1 MGGVT
6 GTTHKENL
14 MRERSSSAR
23 WPRRFTDT
31 FGKAAFLVVCAGLGG
46 CISDDAMERELRA
59 DAAAI
64 QKDKAQLD
72 IDSRNG
78 PALARDQHQLW
89 LDVEKQEHDRG
100 TEDDE
105 FAEGEW

>member
-1 MGGVT
+1 
-6 GTTHKENL
+6 

-23 WPRRFTDT
+23 LARRFS
-31 FGKAAFLVVCAGLGG
+31 GALCVVAFLVACGGLGG
-46 CISDDAMERELRA
+46 CVSDDALEHELRA

-72 IDSRNG
+72 IDSSNG
-78 PALARDQHQLW
+78 SALARDRHQLF
-89 LDVEKQEHDRG
+89 LDIEKQEHDRG

-105 FAEGEW
+105 FAEGE